1 AVWQKP
7 CRSQALSASPEEP
20 GFTARGTVYLPP
32 MLGRLVEPLPPG
44 FSARLDRVINAT
56 IELFDADLA
65 SVTTL
70 QLLIGA
76 NAASVRSASGSW
88 EVLQFQVAE
97 ETSAGIWRLSGLLR
111 GQLGTV
117 DAMAA
122 GSLAGADFVILNEA
136 VVPAGL
142 QANEAGLRLN
152 WRIG

>member
-1 AVWQKP
+1 
-7 CRSQALSASPEEP
+7 
-20 GFTARGTVYLPP
+20 
-32 MLGRLVEPLPPG
+32 
-44 FSARLDRVINAT
+44 
-56 IELFDADLA
+56 A

-70 QLLIGA
+70 QLLNGA
-76 NAASVRSASGSW
+76 NAAAVRSASGAW

-122 GSLAGADFVILNEA
+122 GSPAGADFVVLNEA

-152 WRIG
+152 WRIGPSSAVLSDSAFVTSTQIGGLRALVPSAPIGRAAGRQWG